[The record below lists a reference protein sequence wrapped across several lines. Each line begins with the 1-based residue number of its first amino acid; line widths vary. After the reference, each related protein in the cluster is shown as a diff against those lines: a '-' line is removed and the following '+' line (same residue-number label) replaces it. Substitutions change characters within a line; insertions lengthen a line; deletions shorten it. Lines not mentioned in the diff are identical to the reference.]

1 MNRNKR
7 KLISFG
13 LCFIALLISLPTAWN
28 RQTGDT
34 TEKIKQVESAIK
46 DIYQSKDGLHF
57 VPDWNE
63 TEMNKLNDGLAPENK
78 SIATAKAL
86 MYYDENPIPRPDI
99 FDKIEWEGRFTTS
112 QQPWK
117 IRTTSSKVLS
127 TVAIAVGIGVA
138 TTLAALFLLFVM
150 PLIWFF
156 ILQRISELS
165 KAIQGKH
172 GS

>member
-1 MNRNKR
+1 MIKNKR
-7 KLISFG
+7 KLISFVLG
-13 LCFIALLISLPTAWN
+13 FIALLISFPTVWN
-28 RQTGDT
+28 RQAGDT
-34 TEKIKQVESAIK
+34 PEKIKQVESVIK
-46 DIYQSKDGLHF
+46 DIYQDKDGLHF
-57 VPDWNE
+57 VPVWNE
-63 TEMNKLNDGLAPENK
+63 TEMNKLTDDLATENK

-99 FDKIEWEGRFTTS
+99 FDKIEWLGRFTTS

-117 IRTTSSKVLS
+117 IQTTSSKVLS
-127 TVAIAVGIGVA
+127 SVAIAIGIGLS
-138 TTLAALFLLFVM
+138 TTLAALFLLFVL

-156 ILQRISELS
+156 MLQRISELS